1 MHAPPRVL
9 ITPYLNTRA
18 FVHHGAP
25 PGCRLEACAPKDAV
39 ARMRTGR
46 ALAAVVPVGGLA
58 HLADVVELI
67 GNYGIACRALSRSVL
82 LFSREP
88 FAALGTHTRLAL
100 SRDSMSSV
108 RLLLLLLCAR
118 PGPLRLPT
126 LVAPDDAPDA
136 ELVIGDAAL
145 VRAQRC
151 DGAQLTDLATQW
163 FLTHGRPMVFA
174 RWVVQR
180 DAGASARASLHAW
193 LDTYA
198 RREPALHTLTAARDH
213 ARAGLDA
220 PAAHAYLA
228 GIHSVLDADALAGQA
243 IYERQLAANPWL
255 DEHLARVP
263 SSLTLSTGA

>member
-1 MHAPPRVL
+1 MKAMPTVL

-25 PGCRLEACAPKDAV
+25 AGCRLEACAPREAA
-39 ARMRTGR
+39 ARMQRGD

-58 HLADVVELI
+58 RLAGIVEPL
-67 GNYGIACRALSRSVL
+67 GNYGIACRGVSRSVL

-88 FAALGTHTRLAL
+88 FAALGPHTRLAL
-100 SRDSMSSV
+100 SRESMSSV

-118 PGPLRLPT
+118 PGTRRLPT
-126 LVAPDDAPDA
+126 LVAPEDGPDA

-145 VRAQRC
+145 LRARRS
-151 DGAQLTDLATQW
+151 GAAHVTDLATPW
-163 FLTHGRPMVFA
+163 FLTHGRAMVFA

-180 DAGASARASLHAW
+180 DAAVDERSRLLAW
-193 LDTYA
+193 LDAYA
-198 RREPALHTLTAARDH
+198 RNEPALHTLAAAHDH

-220 PAAHAYLA
+220 AAAHAYLA

-243 IYERQLAANPWL
+243 LYERELAENPWL
-255 DEHLARVP
+255 DDQLAAAP
-263 SSLTLSTGA
+263 SCLVTTGV